1 MKRGLVILAFLI
13 LLPSVYAS
21 INLDSLERQKVNFGD
36 KLDVSGSVTVNSDMF
51 ASLKLVLQCEQSE
64 IPLLI
69 RSLTLNANKEQKFS
83 ESLYIS
89 GTNEGSCAIRA
100 ILEKNGNIIED
111 ARSNS
116 FTITKELSGQF
127 TIPTAPLQLGD
138 YLDVKGIVKRLSGA
152 LVNGFGTLYLKSNG
166 TIAFADAVEIDSG
179 SLDYSRSTTDMP
191 AGSYSLQ
198 FDIQDSYGNKVLLD
212 VGKLDILNKLTITAN
227 LNKELFSPGE
237 KIEIVGSISKSDGNL
252 AASGVIR
259 ADFNNQTFENTFS
272 RGAYAL
278 SIDIPK
284 DIRSGDHGIDIVVRD
299 SFGNA
304 GSTFL
309 KASVSQIP
317 TLIKLVLA
325 STQLTPKGILTVK
338 PVLYDQANDKIFKDL
353 SVEVTDAKG
362 KRVFS
367 DNVPADKELSLDLP
381 QDAPPG
387 EWAVTAKLDKLKE
400 TLIFTVVEKI
410 DLDIKLV
417 DQTLFI
423 INIGNVKFKSPIDI
437 ILTGQTNTSKTK
449 KLSLNVNETEE
460 VNLGSGVAD
469 GIYNVEVYGK
479 TFNGINIKGTHN
491 YLRIF
496 IYIIVILLI
505 LLLLNVIRGTLKL
518 NRRHKV
524 HLREFE
530 KGKHTAH
537 VIIQHKKEE
546 ENKPK
551 KKTFTESAREF
562 RDRILRNVINQEREK
577 TKKELREKFQKE
589 YLKK

>member
-1 MKRGLVILAFLI
+1 MKRGLVILTLLLF
-13 LLPSVYAS
+13 LPSVYAS
-21 INLDSLERQKVNFGD
+21 INLESIERQKVNFGD
-36 KLDVSGSVTVNSDMF
+36 KLDVSGTIVVSSDMF
-51 ASLKLVLQCEQSE
+51 ALLKLTLHCQQSE

-69 RSLTLNANKEQKFS
+69 RSLTLNANKEHKFS

-89 GTNEGSCAIRA
+89 AVNEGICSIRT
-100 ILEKNGNIIED
+100 ILERNGNIID
-111 ARSNS
+111 DTKSNS

-127 TIPTAPLQLGD
+127 TVPTVPLQLGD
-138 YLDVKGIVKRLSGA
+138 YLSIKGAIKRLNGA
-152 LVNGFGTLYLKSNG
+152 SVNGFGTLYLKSNG
-166 TIAFADAVEIDSG
+166 TIAFADAVEIEDG

-212 VGKLDILNKLTITAN
+212 IGSINIINKLTITATI
-227 LNKELFSPGE
+227 NKELFLPGE
-237 KIEIVGSISKSDGNL
+237 KIEVVGSITKSDGNL
-252 AASGVIR
+252 ASSGVVR

-278 SIDIPK
+278 SFDIPK
-284 DIRSGDHGIDIVVRD
+284 AIRSGDHGIDIVVRD
-299 SFGNA
+299 SFGNI

-309 KASVSQIP
+309 KASVAQVP
-317 TLIKLVLA
+317 TSIRLVLE
-325 STQLTPKGILTVK
+325 STTLTPKGILNVK

-367 DNVPADKELSLDLP
+367 DNVPADKELGLELP

-410 DLDIKLV
+410 DLNIKLV
-417 DQTLFI
+417 EQTLFI
-423 INIGNVKFKSPIDI
+423 TNIGNVKFKAPIDI
-437 ILTGQTNTSKTK
+437 IFIGSINTTKTK
-449 KLSLNVNETEE
+449 QLSLNVNETETIK
-460 VNLGSGVAD
+460 LGSGLAD
-469 GIYNVEVYGK
+469 GIYDVEVYGK
-479 TFNGINIKGTHN
+479 TFNGVNIVGSRG
-491 YLRIF
+491 YIWIF
-496 IYIIVILLI
+496 IVVIALLV
-505 LLLLNVIRGTLKL
+505 LLLFHIIHNFFRLHRK
-518 NRRHKV
+518 HKA

-530 KGKHTAH
+530 KGKHTAR

-546 ENKPK
+546 ENEPK
-551 KKTFTESAREF
+551 KKTFTEGAREF
-562 RDRILRNVINQEREK
+562 RDRILRNVITQEKEK
-577 TKKELREKFQKE
+577 TQKELREKFQKE